1 MSPKEK
7 EMREEHPKDEE
18 PMVNAPQDESNV
30 SKEIHHD
37 TESQQQQKSTQ
48 QTKTMRKKS
57 RLSSMMFLSA
67 NLYPEETNGVEGGEY
82 PSSFCR
88 RLGTT
93 LVNVY
98 NQYEFLI
105 WIVIAICLARAYPPL
120 GAEYLQPQITST
132 WIAVIFIFR
141 EYRITLSNNG
151 ITGFTAKQLLTDN
164 LSLSQRLFIIYFTSL
179 PQSLPDSV

>member
-67 NLYPEETNGVEGGEY
+67 NLYPEETNREGEEY